1 MEQYLIPAGA
11 AIIVAIVEALAA
23 RDRKRTK
30 AEKEAE
36 AEQAAAEKKKAEQK
50 AEAEKKHRDEQEAA
64 REKLMI
70 ALIQSTSASIALG
83 EATARAVQ
91 RIPDAHC
98 NGDMHDALKYATEIK
113 HAQKD
118 LLAEIGVHTLWD

>member
-36 AEQAAAEKKKAEQK
+36 AEQAAVEKKKAEQK

-64 REKLMI
+64 REKLMVM
-70 ALIQSTSASIALG
+70 LIQSTSASIALG

-98 NGDMHDALKYATEIK
+98 NGDMHDALKYATEVK

-118 LLAEIGVHTLWD
+118 LLAEMGVHLLY